1 MQETK
6 IETSHGRI
14 HVQDSG
20 GAGPAV
26 MFLHGNSSC
35 SAIFRHQM
43 ASDLAAAYRL
53 IAIDLPGHGQSDNA
67 TDPARTYT
75 LTGLADVV
83 VQALDRLGAAAPVI
97 VGSSMGG
104 HIGIE
109 VASRLPGVRGLAIS
123 GTPPCGPGPDVMA
136 VFTPQPQ
143 MAFTFKPEFT
153 AEEAETYARYTTSL
167 TQPLDPVFV
176 AAARR
181 ADGRLRALIGE
192 SFVAGRE
199 GTPAVP
205 FVAAWPRPIA
215 VIQGAD
221 EPFFD
226 NAYVAGL
233 TWGNLWEGR
242 VHIIPDAGHVPFYE
256 APEIYN
262 PMLARFLGAATA

>member
-1 MQETK
+1 MRETR
-6 IETSHGRI
+6 IETSHGGI

-26 MFLHGNSSC
+26 LFLHGNSSC
-35 SAIFRHQM
+35 NAIFRHQM
-43 ASDLAAAYRL
+43 ASDLAGAYRF
-53 IAIDLPGHGQSDNA
+53 IAIDLPGHGRSDNA
-67 TDPARTYT
+67 ADPARTYT

-83 VQALDRLGAAAPVI
+83 IEALDKLGAAAPVI

-109 VASRLPGVRGLAIS
+109 VASRHDGVRGLSIS

-153 AEEAETYARYTTSL
+153 AEEAATYARYTTSL
-167 TQPLDPVFV
+167 TLPLDPVFV
-176 AAARR
+176 AAAQR

-192 SFVAGRE
+192 SFVAGKE

-205 FVAAWPRPIA
+205 FVAAWKKPIA

-226 NAYVAGL
+226 NGYVERLA
-233 TWGNLWEGR
+233 WGNLWEGR
-242 VHIIPDAGHVPFYE
+242 IHIIPDTGHVPFYE
-256 APEIYN
+256 APTVYN
-262 PMLARFLGAATA
+262 PLLARFLATTA

>member
-1 MQETK
+1 MQETR
-6 IETSHGRI
+6 IETSHGKI
-14 HVQDSG
+14 YAQDSG
-20 GAGPAV
+20 GTGPAV
-26 MFLHGNSSC
+26 LFLHGNSSC
-35 SAIFRHQM
+35 STIFRHQM
-43 ASDLAAAYRL
+43 ASDLARRYRL
-53 IAIDLPGHGQSDNA
+53 IALDLPGHGQSDNA
-67 TDPARTYT
+67 IDPARTYT

-83 VQALDRLGAAAPVI
+83 IEALSALGIADPVI

-109 VASRLPGVRGLAIS
+109 VASRLPGVRGLSIS

-167 TQPLDPVFV
+167 TLPLDPVFV

-181 ADGRLRALIGE
+181 ADGRLRALIGQ
-192 SFVAGRE
+192 SFVEGKE

-205 FVAAWPRPIA
+205 FVAAWPKPIA
-215 VIQGAD
+215 VIQGGD

-226 NAYVAGL
+226 NAYVEGL

-242 VHIIPDAGHVPFYE
+242 VHIIPEAGHVPFYE
-256 APEIYN
+256 KPEIYN
-262 PMLARFLGAATA
+262 PMLARFLSAI

>member
-1 MQETK
+1 MQESFIATD
-6 IETSHGRI
+6 HGRI
-14 HVQDSG
+14 FARDSG

-26 MFLHGNSSC
+26 LFLHGNSSC
-35 SAIFRHQM
+35 SAIFQHQM
-43 ASDLAAAYRL
+43 GSDLAGRYRF
-53 IAIDLPGHGQSDNA
+53 IAVDLPGHGQSDNA

-83 VQALDRLGAAAPVI
+83 VQVLAALGIADPVI

-104 HIGIE
+104 HIAIE
-109 VASRLPGVRGLAIS
+109 VASRLDGVRGLAIS
-123 GTPPCGPGPDVMA
+123 GTPPCGPGPDVMS

-167 TQPLDPVFV
+167 KLPLDPAFV

-181 ADGRLRALIGE
+181 ADGRLRALIGQ
-192 SFVAGRE
+192 SFVAGTE

-205 FVAAWPRPIA
+205 FVAGWPKPIA

-226 NAYVAGL
+226 NAYVEGL
-233 TWGNLWEGR
+233 AWGNLWEGR

-256 APEIYN
+256 KPEAYN
-262 PMLARFLGAATA
+262 PMLARFLAAT

>member
-1 MQETK
+1 MQETQV
-6 IETSHGRI
+6 ETSHGKI

-20 GAGPAV
+20 ADGAPV
-26 MFLHGNSSC
+26 LFLHGNSSC

-43 ASDLAAAYRL
+43 AADLARRYRFITL
-53 IAIDLPGHGQSDNA
+53 DLPGHGRSDNA
-67 TDPARTYT
+67 ADPARTYT

-83 VQALDRLGAAAPVI
+83 VQALAELGVASPVI

-109 VASRLPGVRGLAIS
+109 VASRLDSVRGLAIS

-167 TQPLDPVFV
+167 TLPLDPVFV

-181 ADGRLRALIGE
+181 ADGRLRALIGQ
-192 SFVAGRE
+192 SFVAGQE

-205 FVAAWPRPIA
+205 FVAAWPQPIA

-226 NAYVAGL
+226 NAYVQGL
-233 TWGNLWEGR
+233 AWGNLWEGR
-242 VHIIPDAGHVPFYE
+242 VHVIPDAGHVPFYE
-256 APEIYN
+256 APEVYN
-262 PMLARFLGAATA
+262 PILARFLDSLT